1 MTQIFPLPQTI
12 HHDRD
17 PELKEALEYVLRRCY
32 IGDWFLL
39 LQVYNELLIRYNKSI
54 SKF

>member
-39 LQVYNELLIRYNKSI
+39 LQVQR
-54 SKF
+54 